1 MANKFCTKCGHKLS
15 KNDIY
20 CRSCNAVV
28 DVKAM
33 THDSGIK
40 PKRKRSKAPLIVLA
54 IVLPILLISAGI
66 FSLFYFEIL
75 DLNVIMSYFPQSNE
89 EPDTGHNGEY
99 PDEYQ
104 YIIDKTVEAYPWK
117 DNGNASPIPEIE
129 SASPLYSQG
138 EHIQSIGFNMEDLNG
153 DGTKELFVGLM
164 TSTHEWVVID
174 IYTLHNG
181 RAVHIAKADHYT
193 DLVIKKDSSIIL
205 DWEDN
210 SALSH
215 GCSNYILPYDTD
227 ELSFKSGVVYD
238 PNLAVEHGIITDI
251 SYATEDNSWFNK
263 TSVNGNDTYTPIS
276 GEDAQSYKDTLYQNL
291 YDMEFT
297 PAKLPEGMTTAVDTA
312 PAETEPAP
320 EEIKDYEIIL
330 ETSYSS
336 QNIDCVP
343 ALGYYDHTF
352 SPLFISVIETPEKN
366 GYHYIDYNREIWN
379 LHTYPTEPFVDGMND
394 TINDMATGY
403 VEKTSME
410 FVPFEQAA
418 GHGSMVER
426 YAYIPSTGEIVI
438 NMFGTISE
446 PSKIPEN
453 AVVSI
458 LEECTGYT
466 DPNYVGEY
474 NGVHYRDTQKYGI
487 AINSILVVNCVYD
500 SYENYQNGT
509 CALQKDGMWTFFNKN
524 GEEIISGYYDS
535 FYNSS
540 YGYIALYRDGMWAYC
555 DYEGNLVTDFVFEE
569 ARPVYR
575 GMAWVK
581 LDGYWKVIRLTDYE
595 ESFTEADASAAL
607 VKYLTRPDRTPT
619 VTPLSDWEAC
629 TFYKSEG
636 YCFIDENGW
645 KYIVLYN
652 GDVYRLES

>member
-138 EHIQSIGFNMEDLNG
+138 EYIHDIGFSMEDLNG

-164 TSTHEWVVID
+164 TSTHEWMVID

-238 PNLAVEHGIITDI
+238 PNLAVEHGIITDVFQ
-251 SYATEDNSWFNK
+251 ANEDNSWFEISKDGEEN
-263 TSVNGNDTYTPIS
+263 VYTHIP
-276 GEDAQSYKDTLYQNL
+276 KDTASSYIDELYMNL
-291 YDMEFT
+291 YNITFN
-297 PAKLPEGMTTAVDTA
+297 PASLPEGQVTEVETTVF
-312 PAETEPAP
+312 ETEPAP
-320 EEIKDYEIIL
+320 EEIKDYDVVI
-330 ETSYSS
+330 ETSYSGE
-336 QNIDCVP
+336 NIKPVE
-343 ALGYYDHTF
+343 ANSYANKEFASLF
-352 SPLFISVIETPEKN
+352 VSVLESPDKSSYTL
-366 GYHYIDYNREIWN
+366 IDYNGE
-379 LHTYPTEPFVDGMND
+379 TYQNIQMSYEPFMDSLNDKMIESMTGFVDPETME
-394 TINDMATGY
+394 Y
-403 VEKTSME
+403 VSDES
-410 FVPFEQAA
+410 AG
-418 GHGSMVER
+418 GHGGMWLR
-426 YAYIPSTGEIVI
+426 YWYIGTTGEVLTGDRGFTPLSSPLDFGVVCLIEESSEI
-438 NMFGTISE
+438 NYE
-446 PSKIPEN
+446 
-453 AVVSI
+453 
-458 LEECTGYT
+458 YQ
-466 DPNYVGEY
+466 Y
-474 NGVHYRDTQKYGI
+474 NGVSYNITNKYGI
-487 AINSILVVNCVYD
+487 FVNSQLVVPCIYD
-500 SYENYQNGT
+500 DYKNYQDGV
-509 CALQKDGMWTFFNKN
+509 CALKKDGMWTFFNKN

-540 YGYIALYRDGMWAYC
+540 YGYIALCRDGMWAYC